1 MDGTDPGDFCACPLA
16 NSVQGVKYR
25 FVSGETGAGDK
36 VPVFIIEFRLGSQ
49 AVERPAGR
57 GV

>member
-49 AVERPAGR
+49 AVEGR
-57 GV
+57 QAEG